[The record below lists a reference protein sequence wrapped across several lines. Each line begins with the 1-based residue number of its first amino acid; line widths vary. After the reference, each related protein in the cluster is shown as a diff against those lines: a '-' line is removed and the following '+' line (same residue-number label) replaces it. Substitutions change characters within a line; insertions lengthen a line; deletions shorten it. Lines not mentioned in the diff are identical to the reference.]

1 MEPNKKYLVL
11 VGVLALIGISSY
23 FVIQNIQSDT
33 SFVEG
38 PFVEEV
44 YPTTSKIPENI
55 LRFYVYF
62 SEPIKDGSTI
72 KSIHILNEDN
82 VEVNVY
88 DEESSD
94 TGVFLETLEELWSP
108 DYKRITLIVD
118 PGRVKTGLEAHEE
131 FGRSFEAGKKY
142 TMEIDTE
149 IESVA
154 GEKLVKKFKKEFEVL
169 PEDRISPNIENWNI
183 IIPKTHTSEPL
194 KIELNDILDH
204 AQMVNFIRVYDP
216 HNSSMRGEVKL
227 TNNESV
233 LEFYPNSKWEE
244 GKYEIKIDVRL
255 EDLAGNN
262 FQGKFDRDN
271 QIDDLSYIDQNEIIL
286 EFVVPK
292 SS

>member
-1 MEPNKKYLVL
+1 MESNKKYLVL
-11 VGVLALIGISSY
+11 VGILSLVGISSY
-23 FVIQNIQSDT
+23 FAVQNISSDI
-33 SFVEG
+33 SSIDG

-55 LRFYVYF
+55 LRFYIYF

-72 KSIHILNEDN
+72 KSVHIFNEEN

-88 DEESSD
+88 GEDSPV

-108 DYKRITLIVD
+108 DYKRITLILD
-118 PGRVKTGLEAHEE
+118 PGRVKTGLDAHEE

-154 GEKLVKKFKKEFEVL
+154 GQKLAKKFTKEFEVI
-169 PEDRISPNIENWNI
+169 PEDRIPPNTDEWDVIVPQTNT
-183 IIPKTHTSEPL
+183 PEPL
-194 KIELNDILDH
+194 KVEFNDILDH
-204 AQMVNFIRVYDP
+204 AQMVSFIRVYDTN
-216 HNSSMRGEVKL
+216 NSSMRGEVKL

-233 LEFYPNSKWEE
+233 WEFYPNSKWEE

-262 FQGKFDRDN
+262 LQGKFDRDN
-271 QIDDLSYIDQNEIIL
+271 QVDDLSYMGQREIIL

>member
-1 MEPNKKYLVL
+1 MESKKKYLAL
-11 VGVLALIGISSY
+11 VVILFSIGIS
-23 FVIQNIQSDT
+23 FFAIQNISSNTVSAQ
-33 SFVEG
+33 G

-72 KSIHILNEDN
+72 KSVHIYNEDN
-82 VEVNVY
+82 VKVNVY
-88 DEESSD
+88 GEDSTV

-108 DYKRITLIVD
+108 DYKRITLILD
-118 PGRVKTGLEAHEE
+118 PGRVKTGLDAHEE
-131 FGRSFEAGKKY
+131 FGRSFETGKKY

-149 IESVA
+149 IESVS
-154 GEKLVKKFKKEFEVL
+154 GKKLVKKFTKEFEVL
-169 PEDRISPNIENWNI
+169 PEDRIPPNTDEWNI
-183 IIPKTHTSEPL
+183 VIPQANTSEPL
-194 KIELNDILDH
+194 KIEIDDILDH
-204 AQMVNFIRVYDP
+204 AQMISFIRVYDV

-227 TNNESV
+227 ANNESV
-233 LEFYPNSKWEE
+233 WEFYPNLDWEE
-244 GKYEIKIDVRL
+244 GKYEIKVDVRL

-271 QIDDLSYIDQNEIIL
+271 QIDDLSYLDQKEIVL

-292 SS
+292 S

>member
-1 MEPNKKYLVL
+1 MESNKKYLVL
-11 VGVLALIGISSY
+11 VGILSLIGISSY
-23 FVIQNIQSDT
+23 FVVQNVSSNT
-33 SFVEG
+33 SSIDG

-55 LRFYVYF
+55 LRFYIYF

-72 KSIHILNEDN
+72 KSVHIFNEEN

-88 DEESSD
+88 GEDSSV

-108 DYKRITLIVD
+108 DYKRITLILD
-118 PGRVKTGLEAHEE
+118 PGRVKTGLDAHEE

-149 IESVA
+149 IESVS
-154 GEKLVKKFKKEFEVL
+154 GKKLAKKFTKEFEVL
-169 PEDRISPNIENWNI
+169 PEDRNPPNIDEWHV
-183 IIPKTHTSEPL
+183 IIPQTNTSEPL
-194 KIELNDILDH
+194 KIEFNDILDH
-204 AQMVNFIRVYDP
+204 AQLVSFIRVYDTY
-216 HNSSMRGEVKL
+216 NSSMKGEVKL

-233 LEFYPNSKWEE
+233 WEFYPNSKWEE
-244 GKYEIKIDVRL
+244 GEYEIKIDVRL

-262 FQGKFDRDN
+262 LQGKFDRDN
-271 QIDDLSYIDQNEIIL
+271 QVDDLLYDDQKEIIL

-292 SS
+292 N